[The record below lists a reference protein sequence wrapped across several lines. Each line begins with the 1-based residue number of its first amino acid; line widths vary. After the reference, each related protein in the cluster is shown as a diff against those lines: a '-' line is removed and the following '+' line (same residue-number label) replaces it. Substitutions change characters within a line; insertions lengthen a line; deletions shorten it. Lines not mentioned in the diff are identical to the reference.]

1 MTAMSV
7 VAQSHAAQTY
17 AARTRSAVAPLRRQF
32 VAYPVR
38 RPTVDEV
45 VAADRPEEPIHC
57 LRPATVAATARDFVQ
72 AFPGDVL
79 YAVKC
84 NPDPAVLRAL
94 WHGGVRH
101 FDCASLAEIRL
112 VRDMFP
118 DAWIHFMHPIKARG
132 AIREAWER
140 HGVRDFVLD
149 SGAELAKIRTEATTT
164 GVPGA
169 LGLVVR
175 IALPKGGA
183 KLDLS
188 GKFGADFDTAVTLLR
203 TARGCAATLGVSFHV
218 GSQCLDP
225 VAWRD
230 ALALT
235 GQVIRAA
242 GVKVDVI
249 DVGGGFPVAYPDQEP
264 PALGA
269 FFAEIEAGF
278 ERIGISGARLWAE
291 PGRAL
296 VAAGTS
302 VVVQVHAR
310 RGNSLYINDGVYGS
324 LADAGTLGF
333 RYPVR
338 LIRPGGEA
346 ATETIE
352 FSLYGPTCDSA
363 DVMRGPFLLPADAA
377 EGDWIEIGQLGAY
390 GACLRT
396 AFNGF
401 DRARIVEVGDKP
413 MLATPAYTPKVL
425 RVAA

>member
-1 MTAMSV
+1 MTTMSV
-7 VAQSHAAQTY
+7 VA
-17 AARTRSAVAPLRRQF
+17 RTRAAVSPLRRQF
-32 VAYPVR
+32 VTYPVR

-45 VAADRPEEPIHC
+45 VATTRPEEPIHC
-57 LRPATVAATARDFVQ
+57 LRPAAVAATARDFVQ

-94 WHGGVRH
+94 HDGGVRH
-101 FDCASLAEIRL
+101 FDCASLPEIRL

-118 DAWIHFMHPIKARG
+118 DAAIHFMHPIKARG

-140 HGVRDFVLD
+140 HDVRDFVLD
-149 SGAELAKIRTEATTT
+149 SEAELAKIRAEIAAT

-188 GKFGADFDTAVTLLR
+188 GKFGADFDAAVDLLR
-203 TARGCAATLGVSFHV
+203 ASRDIAATLGVSFHV

-225 VAWRD
+225 LAWRD

-264 PALGA
+264 PPLGA
-269 FFAEIEAGF
+269 FFAEIEASF
-278 ERIGISGARLWAE
+278 EQLGLPGTRLWAE

-302 VVVQVHAR
+302 VVVQVQAR
-310 RGNSLYINDGVYGS
+310 RGDVLYVNDGVYGS
-324 LADAGTLGF
+324 LSDAGVLGF

-338 LIRPGGEA
+338 LVRPEGDSDA
-346 ATETIE
+346 ETIG
-352 FSLYGPTCDSA
+352 FSLFGPTCDSA
-363 DVMRGPFLLPADAA
+363 DVMRGPFVLPGDVG

-401 DRARIVEVGDKP
+401 DRARIIEVGDKP
-413 MLATPAYTPKVL
+413 MLDTPGYGAGSL
-425 RVAA
+425 QAAA

>member
-1 MTAMSV
+1 MSV
-7 VAQSHAAQTY
+7 VAR
-17 AARTRSAVAPLRRQF
+17 ARLAVSPLRRPF

-38 RPTVDEV
+38 RPTVDQV

-57 LRPATVAATARDFVQ
+57 LRPITVAATARDFVQ

-84 NPDPAVLRAL
+84 NPDPGVLRAL
-94 WHGGVRH
+94 HDGGVRH
-101 FDCASLAEIRL
+101 FDCASLPEIRL

-118 DAWIHFMHPIKARG
+118 DAAIHFMHPIKARG
-132 AIREAWER
+132 AIREAWHR
-140 HGVRDFVLD
+140 HDVRDFVLD
-149 SGAELAKIRTEATTT
+149 SADELAKIRAEIAAT
-164 GVPGA
+164 GIPGA
-169 LGLVVR
+169 LGLIVR

-188 GKFGADFDTAVTLLR
+188 GKFGAAFDAAVDLLR
-203 TARGCAATLGVSFHV
+203 AARPCAATLGVSFHV

-225 VAWRD
+225 LAWRD

-242 GVKVDVI
+242 GVTVDVI

-264 PALGA
+264 PPLGA
-269 FFAEIEAGF
+269 FFAEIEASF
-278 ERIGISGARLWAE
+278 DALDLPGIRLWAE

-302 VVVQVHAR
+302 VVVQVQAR
-310 RGNSLYINDGVYGS
+310 RGDALYVNDGVYGS

-338 LIRPGGEA
+338 LIRPG
-346 ATETIE
+346 TETAAE
-352 FSLYGPTCDSA
+352 ETGFSLFGPTCDSA
-363 DVMRGPFLLPADAA
+363 DVMRGPFVLPADVA

-401 DRARIVEVGDKP
+401 DRARIVEVGDNP
-413 MLATPAYTPKVL
+413 MGDTPACQAESL
-425 RVAA
+425 QAA